1 MNLPDLEGIKE
12 SKNLVVDNITFVKYL
27 EFLIDNNKHIC
38 NKRSEYITDYYMTID
53 FVNNK
58 YILPS
63 NYRDISKCKGV
74 YILPIR
80 LVLDVDDYFHLN
92 VIIIDNLRKV
102 IDFYEPHGIQFSSN
116 EPLHKLYNIQAHID
130 IVIRKYIGLNY
141 RINNVHTECPRGLQS
156 IQKEYLKTS
165 TNSCIPLN
173 LLMIATRVNNL
184 NVNTGDIIKYFLK
197 LTPKELDSYIRRWIT
212 YIKEISLKSVKTYKV
227 IDEIDIRYSDKEV
240 SKINKY
246 IESELMEY
254 LNLYESYKIYDVKIN
269 NILRFH
275 KTPMFKQVFFST
287 INKYFTGLK
296 I

>member
-1 MNLPDLEGIKE
+1 
-12 SKNLVVDNITFVKYL
+12 
-27 EFLIDNNKHIC
+27 
-38 NKRSEYITDYYMTID
+38 
-53 FVNNK
+53 
-58 YILPS
+58 
-63 NYRDISKCKGV
+63 
-74 YILPIR
+74 
-80 LVLDVDDYFHLN
+80 
-92 VIIIDNLRKV
+92 
-102 IDFYEPHGIQFSSN
+102 
-116 EPLHKLYNIQAHID
+116 
-130 IVIRKYIGLNY
+130 
-141 RINNVHTECPRGLQS
+141 
-156 IQKEYLKTS
+156 
-165 TNSCIPLN
+165 
-173 LLMIATRVNNL
+173 MIATRVNNL